1 MTFTLHIFR
10 CLYFVCAATFL
21 SGVASIDTD
30 NFAVGFSVTPHS
42 SVTSFQPLL
51 TDSNGNYS
59 LGLLRVNHTQLA
71 LVILHLPSSQ
81 QLWIA
86 STNRL
91 PRWSTSTHIFFNGSL
106 VISDEHSRV
115 FWSTNTNGDRGY
127 LSNTSNLQIQENNG
141 PDSILWQSFD
151 FPSDTLLENQNFTS
165 NMTLNSSNGLYYM
178 QLGYNFIG
186 LYAKFSQH
194 SDQDQNYYKHKAMEI
209 KAKII
214 QGQGLIYASMSSD
227 GFLGMY
233 QNSTAPIDIQSFSSF
248 QQFNPGTRILKIE
261 SDGNLKGYYWTRSG
275 WILDYQA
282 IPEFCEL
289 PSSCGPSG
297 LCHPGKGCSCL
308 NNETDFSSGKCES
321 PENNSGDFC
330 TFRNSKYKVLRK
342 QGVELP
348 YKEQMR
354 YEKLSTLEQC
364 ERSCK
369 DSCKCWGA
377 VYSNSSGFCYRIE
390 YPIQTL
396 VSVGD
401 DTKVGYFKVRESAGN
416 HNKMAIGIVIGA
428 VVFCGAVLVIGWVV
442 VMWRRKRRESRAYL
456 EGDSGVVGVGP
467 YKDLS
472 SESFSSIELSGRR

>member
-1 MTFTLHIFR
+1 MAFTNPFF
-10 CLYFVCAATFL
+10 CFLYFVCAVTLL
-21 SGVASIDTD
+21 SRVQSKTTD
-30 NFAVGFSVTPHS
+30 NLSKGFTVTPDS
-42 SVTSFQPLL
+42 SVTTFQPLL
-51 TDSNGNYS
+51 TDSNANYS
-59 LGLLRVNHTQLA
+59 LGLLRVSHTQLA

-91 PRWSTSTHIFFNGSL
+91 PRWSPSTQVLFNGSL
-106 VISDEHSRV
+106 VISDKHSRV
-115 FWSTNTNGDRGY
+115 SWSTNTNGDRVY
-127 LSNTSNLQIQENNG
+127 LSNTSNLQIQRIDG
-141 PDSILWQSFD
+141 QDSILWQSFD

-165 NMTLNSSNGLYYM
+165 KMTLNSSNGLYYM
-178 QLGYNFIG
+178 RLGYNFIG

-194 SDQDQNYYKHKAMEI
+194 SGQDQNYYKHKAMEI

-214 QGQGLIYASMSSD
+214 EGQGPIYAAISPD

-233 QNSTAPIDIQSFSSF
+233 QNVTAPIDIQSFSSF
-248 QQFNPGTRILKIE
+248 QQFNPGNRILKIE
-261 SDGNLKGYYWTRSG
+261 SDGNLKGYYWTGSS

-289 PSSCGPSG
+289 PSSCGPYG
-297 LCHPGKGCSCL
+297 LCHRGKGCACL
-308 NNETDFSSGKCES
+308 NNETDYSSGKCES

-330 TFRNSKYKVLRK
+330 TLRNSKYKVLRK
-342 QGVELP
+342 NGVELP
-348 YKEQMR
+348 YKEQME
-354 YEKLSTLEQC
+354 YEKMNTLEQC
-364 ERSCK
+364 EKSCK

-401 DTKVGYFKVRESAGN
+401 DTKVGYFKVRDSAGS
-416 HNKMAIGIVIGA
+416 NKVAIGLGIGA
-428 VVFCGAVLVIGWVV
+428 VLFCGVILVFGWAV
-442 VMWRRKRRESRAYL
+442 VMWRRKRRVSRAYV

-467 YKDLS
+467 YKDLA
-472 SESFSSIELSGRR
+472 SESFSSIELSERR